1 MVRRTHVYRG
11 LERQALVP
19 GGTRRRNPLPGRLSI
34 VVDFVK
40 ESFMETKDA
49 IEIEEVVFESL
60 EGCNE
65 AFEKMT
71 MAACCSTEGGPMCG
85 CGPQM

>member
-1 MVRRTHVYRG
+1 
-11 LERQALVP
+11 
-19 GGTRRRNPLPGRLSI
+19 
-34 VVDFVK
+34 
-40 ESFMETKDA
+40 METKNA

-71 MAACCSTEGGPMCG
+71 MAACCSTQGGMMCD

>member
-1 MVRRTHVYRG
+1 
-11 LERQALVP
+11 
-19 GGTRRRNPLPGRLSI
+19 
-34 VVDFVK
+34 
-40 ESFMETKDA
+40 METKNA
-49 IEIEEVVFESL
+49 IEIEIEEVVFESL